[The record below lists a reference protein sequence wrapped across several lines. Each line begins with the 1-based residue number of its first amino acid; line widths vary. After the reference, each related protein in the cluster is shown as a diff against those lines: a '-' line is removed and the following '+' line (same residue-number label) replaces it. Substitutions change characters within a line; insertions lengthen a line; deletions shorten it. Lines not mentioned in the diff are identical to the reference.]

1 MLAHEGYSL
10 ASTLLPLKALAARSG
25 LCEYGRNNV
34 CYVPGMGSFLQL
46 VAFYSDMPCSDDRW
60 QEAKMM
66 KSCQDCQLCIR
77 ACPTSAIPSDRF
89 LLHAERC
96 IVYHNEKDGSVPFP
110 AWIKK
115 EWHNCLV
122 GCLRC
127 QWACPLNKGLLK
139 WIDETEEFSEEET
152 KLLLEG
158 ATRDLLG
165 AETIG
170 KLEHLDL
177 MDYLG
182 SLPRNLSVFFGKGA
196 HQKPRPAEN
205 VE

>member
-1 MLAHEGYSL
+1 
-10 ASTLLPLKALAARSG
+10 
-25 LCEYGRNNV
+25 
-34 CYVPGMGSFLQL
+34 
-46 VAFYSDMPCSDDRW
+46 
-60 QEAKMM
+60 MM
-66 KSCQDCQLCIR
+66 KSCQDCSLCVQ

-110 AWIKK
+110 DWIRR
-115 EWHNCLV
+115 EWHYCLV

-127 QWACPLNKGLLK
+127 QWACPLNRGLLK

-158 ATRDLLG
+158 ATRDLLS

-170 KLEHLDL
+170 KLERLDF

-182 SLPRNLSVFFGKGA
+182 SIPRNLSVFFGKGA
-196 HQKPRPAEN
+196 HQKTAPAEN